1 MGETISQ
8 RLVEALPF
16 LDRIADGVQPKVR
29 EAVEESGTT
38 VRNALDGKWLEVP
51 LHPVLTDVPVGSW
64 TAALVFDGLDAATD
78 SRAMRN
84 AADASLVMGTLGA
97 FGAAVTGLSDWR
109 DLSGGSRRMGVA
121 HALLNTIGL
130 VLSVVSLVL
139 RATGRRNAGR
149 IIFLAGYSVS
159 GMAAHLGGEL
169 SYNYGLRVNRN
180 AFVPDGPEDFVPV
193 LDEEE
198 LPQNGT
204 RKVEVDGVGVLLS
217 RSRAARSAPSR
228 ASAATS
234 GDRSRRGT
242 ARGPRWSVPG
252 TGHATTCAAER
263 SWRARPSSLSRVTKP
278 GCATAGSRSKPPR
291 RTCRRRCCKAG
302 QHVSTPPWASPGGLS
317 ARVSAQRKLKC

>member
-16 LDRIADGVQPKVR
+16 LDRIADDVQPKVR

-217 RSRAARSAPSR
+217 RSSGGEICAISSVCSHLGGPLEEGSR
-228 ASAATS
+228 EGDTVVCPWHGSRYDLCS
-234 GDRSRRGT
+234 GKVLESPAVFPQSRYETRVRDG
-242 ARGPRWSVPG
+242 RIEVK
-252 TGHATTCAAER
+252 AAEENVQEKV
-263 SWRARPSSLSRVTKP
+263 L
-278 GCATAGSRSKPPR
+278 
-291 RTCRRRCCKAG
+291 
-302 QHVSTPPWASPGGLS
+302 
-317 ARVSAQRKLKC
+317 

>member
-149 IIFLAGYSVS
+149 ITFLAGYSVS

-217 RSRAARSAPSR
+217 RSSGGEVCAISSVCSHLGGPLEEGNREGASVVCPWHGSR
-228 ASAATS
+228 YDLCS
-234 GDRSRRGT
+234 GKVLESPAVFPQSRYETRVRDG
-242 ARGPRWSVPG
+242 RIEVK
-252 TGHATTCAAER
+252 AAEENVQEKV
-263 SWRARPSSLSRVTKP
+263 L
-278 GCATAGSRSKPPR
+278 
-291 RTCRRRCCKAG
+291 
-302 QHVSTPPWASPGGLS
+302 
-317 ARVSAQRKLKC
+317 